1 MKTSTAAVRL
11 PLPLAAGIVIALAV
25 PYTVLNTLFPGPV
38 LTYASGL
45 AIALVALGVLWLAG
59 MPPAACAVR
68 VAPLSR
74 RGALVLGGLLLY
86 LPVALW
92 LGSGHPRDWVAVL
105 VYAPASALGQ
115 ELYFR
120 GALLAVL
127 GQIGAARGRR
137 AVALQ
142 ALAFAVWHVRAFR
155 VVAPGLALLAL
166 SGTFVA
172 ATMWGWQTRR
182 DGTLIYACLQ
192 HTAFLL
198 AA

>member
-1 MKTSTAAVRL
+1 MKMSAARL
-11 PLPLAAGIVIALAV
+11 PVPLAAGIVIALLL

-38 LTYASGL
+38 VTYALGL
-45 AIALVALGVLWLAG
+45 VLAALALGALWLAG
-59 MPPAACAVR
+59 VAPGACGVR

-74 RGALVLGGLLLY
+74 RGAWALLALALYVPATVLAGVSQ
-86 LPVALW
+86 PW
-92 LGSGHPRDWVAVL
+92 SWVAAL

-120 GALLAVL
+120 GALLAAVRRL
-127 GQIGAARGRR
+127 MPARQWH

-166 SGTFVA
+166 GGTALAGAV
-172 ATMWGWQTRR
+172 WGWQARR
-182 DGTLIYACLQ
+182 DSTLLYAWLE
-192 HTAFLL
+192 HTLFLIVV
-198 AA
+198 